1 MRRTAWLRFDWGSK
15 INLRDIS
22 RGRLLANRIVLCADC
37 DTNRALVVSS
47 SAHLICSSCGS
58 ENWMFVSA
66 PIVAR
71 LREFD
76 KQKMQECATVPRHI
90 ARLERKDSFIPQPH
104 SLPALEDHSPRCM
117 SVGAN
122 PQRPLSSLEI
132 LGMPA

>member
-22 RGRLLANRIVLCADC
+22 RTRLLENRIVLCADC

-66 PIVAR
+66 PIIGR
-71 LREFD
+71 LREYD
-76 KQKMQECATVPRHI
+76 EEKRH
-90 ARLERKDSFIPQPH
+90 
-104 SLPALEDHSPRCM
+104 
-117 SVGAN
+117 
-122 PQRPLSSLEI
+122 QRTWTLTF
-132 LGMPA
+132 

>member
-1 MRRTAWLRFDWGSK
+1 MRRTAWLRFDRSSK

-66 PIVAR
+66 P
-71 LREFD
+71 
-76 KQKMQECATVPRHI
+76 MI
-90 ARLERKDSFIPQPH
+90 ARLKEYDGQKILQRTAIATLEREDSFTPKP
-104 SLPALEDHSPRCM
+104 
-117 SVGAN
+117 V
-122 PQRPLSSLEI
+122 PL
-132 LGMPA
+132 

>member
-1 MRRTAWLRFDWGSK
+1 MRRATWLRFDRGLK

-22 RGRLLANRIVLCADC
+22 RARLLENRIVLCADC

-71 LREFD
+71 LREYD
-76 KQKMQECATVPRHI
+76 GQTTQQHVTVVRHL
-90 ARLERKDSFIPQPH
+90 AKLEGEDSFTPQPV
-104 SLPALEDHSPRCM
+104 AL
-117 SVGAN
+117 
-122 PQRPLSSLEI
+122 
-132 LGMPA
+132 